1 MIKLNATTLLLPA
14 RDGLRLLP
22 WRLCTA
28 VLLSTLLAA
37 CAETPTQPAATVPH
51 KAVRGQ
57 GLDAA
62 SSLYE
67 AREYDKALL
76 QFDRV
81 IAAPAA
87 SANSKR
93 LAYLGKALI
102 YLGND
107 EKWRNLDKAKL
118 AISDAAK
125 VKLGDG
131 EQFTAEANMVRDAV
145 MALAGSQ
152 SAYDALQTKT
162 GGTGGEIARLKKQ
175 RDALVAERDA
185 LLEEQAT
192 LNQALEKLKELTLK
206 N

>member
-1 MIKLNATTLLLPA
+1 MIKLNATPPLLPA
-14 RDGLRLLP
+14 RGLLRLLP
-22 WRLCTA
+22 ARLCTL
-28 VLLSTLLAA
+28 VLLSALLAA
-37 CAETPTQPAATVPH
+37 CAETPTQPAATDGH
-51 KAVRGQ
+51 IAASGQ
-57 GLDAA
+57 GLEAA

-67 AREYDKALL
+67 AREYDKALR

-81 IAAPAA
+81 IAAPGP

-102 YLGND
+102 YLSND
-107 EKWRNLDKAKL
+107 EKWHNLDKAKL

-125 VKLGDG
+125 IKPAGG
-131 EQFTAEANMVRDAV
+131 EQFAAEANMVRDAV

-162 GGTGGEIARLKKQ
+162 GGAGGEIAQLKKQ

-185 LLEEQAT
+185 LLKEQAS

>member
-1 MIKLNATTLLLPA
+1 LPA
-14 RDGLRLLP
+14 RDGSRLTSLRFF
-22 WRLCTA
+22 TA
-28 VLLSTLLAA
+28 VFLSALLAA
-37 CAETPTQPAATVPH
+37 CAETPTQPAATGAH
-51 KAVRGQ
+51 KAASDRGL
-57 GLDAA
+57 GTA

-67 AREYDKALL
+67 GREYGKALQ

-87 SANSKR
+87 GANSKR

-102 YLGND
+102 YLGKD
-107 EKWRNLDKAKL
+107 EKWHNLDKAKL

-125 VKLGDG
+125 IKPADG

-152 SAYDALQTKT
+152 SAYDALRTKT
-162 GGTGGEIARLKKQ
+162 GGAGGEIAQLKKQ
-175 RDALVAERDA
+175 RDALLAERDA
-185 LLEEQAT
+185 LLEEQAS